1 MRQAY
6 ATGRINQVVCA
17 VRDGAGRLP
26 VRAGRPVD
34 DDVGRRWNAAVAV
47 ADWQANENIVAGD
60 YGLEPERI
68 GFGDRSV
75 GSEVR
80 FTLPTFFVKNTGHRD
95 YESVCQRTSF
105 KAHQFARRLARQP
118 ACTPEQSAR
127 SAVIARRA
135 DSIPSGGRPRSRTA
149 RASRRVDRMGLNLDG
164 KTAIQCSENEKNRQ
178 NRGKPVAVPA
188 GWRNR
193 RVSAETDA
201 PTGTPPHSV
210 KSRALL
216 PRVDLAT
223 RRE

>member
-1 MRQAY
+1 MRFETARGGCPSAPVDRSTTTSGGDGTPPWPSPTGKRTRISSPATTVWSPSESDS
-6 ATGRINQVVCA
+6 ATGQS
-17 VRDGAGRLP
+17 VRK
-26 VRAGRPVD
+26 
-34 DDVGRRWNAAVAV
+34 
-47 ADWQANENIVAGD
+47 
-60 YGLEPERI
+60 
-68 GFGDRSV
+68 FGSRCPRV
-75 GSEVR
+75 ILCK
-80 FTLPTFFVKNTGHRD
+80 THIGHRD